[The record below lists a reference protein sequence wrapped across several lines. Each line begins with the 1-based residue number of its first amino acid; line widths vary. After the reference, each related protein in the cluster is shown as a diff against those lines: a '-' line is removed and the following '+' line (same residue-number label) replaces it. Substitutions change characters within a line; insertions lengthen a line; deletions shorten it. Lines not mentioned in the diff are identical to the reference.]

1 MRRFEFPID
10 RAHAKAVNE
19 TVADL
24 RRLRASALITTF
36 VLGAGTAWLIS
47 LDHPWAYI
55 LAAVLAI
62 GTATAMWVALW
73 SPHRFGSIEKLY
85 TEGSLIP
92 AVVSETGKRGV
103 TIMALIDVAK
113 PETPG
118 AHYALVTRKVRSLPG
133 HSMHPGERVPSV
145 SVLSDRS
152 ARTTAG
158 TWQVASPMPIAWA
171 TTDATVIEAAVAAIA
186 DAEWNLLVAKVA
198 LSERVRRAADQ
209 RLLLDPQDLPQEL
222 R

>member
-10 RAHAKAVNE
+10 RAHANAVNE
-19 TVADL
+19 TVADV
-24 RRLRASALITTF
+24 RRLRASAIITTF

-62 GTATAMWVALW
+62 GTATASWVALW
-73 SPHRFGSIEKLY
+73 SPRRIGSIEKLY
-85 TEGSLIP
+85 ADGSLVP
-92 AVVSETGKRGV
+92 AVVAEAGKRGV
-103 TIMALIDVAK
+103 TIMALMDIAK

-118 AHYALVTRKVRSLPG
+118 VRYALVTRKVRSLPG
-133 HSMHPGERVPSV
+133 HSVRPGERVPSI

-152 ARTTAG
+152 GRTTAG

-171 TTDATVIEAAVAAIA
+171 TTDATVIEAAGAAIA
-186 DAEWNLLVAKVA
+186 EAEWNLLVAKVA
-198 LSERVRRAADQ
+198 LSERVRRATDQ
-209 RLLLDPQDLPQEL
+209 RLLLDPHELPEEL
-222 R
+222 Q